1 MKTLKSYILLAVM
14 ALALSTQAQVLRN
27 ADYQAMGRISPNGM
41 VRNAE
46 SISVG
51 SFEPDGTVCNRE
63 GTPVGRINRLEIFDT
78 EGTRVGY
85 INTNGVV
92 HNGEGVVVGTIN
104 LSDGKVTNDK
114 HEVLGYARGIRVD
127 WIACYFFFDFF
138 KK

>member
-14 ALALSTQAQVLRN
+14 VLALSTQAQVLRN

-46 SISVG
+46 SISLG
-51 SFEPDGTVCNRE
+51 SFEPDGTGCARE
-63 GTPVGRINRLEIFDT
+63 GHPLGRINRLEICDID
-78 EGTRVGY
+78 GNRIGY

-92 HNGEGVVVGTIN
+92 HNREGEVMGTIS
-104 LSDGKVTNDK
+104 LSDGKVTNAK

-127 WIACYFFFDFF
+127 WIACYFFFEFF